1 MALLEVT
8 DLCAGYNAADVLHGV
23 TFAVEQGGITAI
35 LGANGAGKTTLLRA
49 VSGMLR
55 RRGSI
60 CFDGRAIERMATED
74 IALLGVAHVPD
85 GRGTFLDLTTE
96 ENLRIG
102 AYTRKDRGE
111 VARDLERVFTYFPR
125 LKERRH
131 QQAGTLSG
139 GEQQML
145 AVSRALMLR
154 PRLLLL
160 GVAKPLAQVRFR
172 ILRAHLRQIV
182 RDGRARLADCV
193 AAVAALLREEVLAA
207 QDGAAAVLPDG
218 HGRHEGDR
226 RGHRRRPHVARPRAH
241 ERRSLGRSPRA

>member
-1 MALLEVT
+1 MKALLEVA
-8 DLCAGYNAADVLHGV
+8 DLFAGYSAENVLRGV
-23 TFAVEQGGITAI
+23 SFSVERGGITAV

-49 VSGMLR
+49 VSGLLR

-60 CFDGRAIERMATED
+60 SFDGQPIERIATEN
-74 IALLGVAHVPD
+74 IARLGVAHVPD

-102 AYTRKDRGE
+102 AYTRKDRRA
-111 VARDLERVFTYFPR
+111 VAQDLERMFAYFPR

-160 GVAKPLAQVRFR
+160 DEPSFGLAPLVVQDIFR
-172 ILRAHLRQIV
+172 IMRGINTNEGVSVLLVEQNAAL
-182 RDGRARLADCV
+182 ALELADRAYV
-193 AAVAALLREEVLAA
+193 LETGQVVISGTAAEVRSNES
-207 QDGAAAVLPDG
+207 V
-218 HGRHEGDR
+218 R
-226 RGHRRRPHVARPRAH
+226 RAY
-241 ERRSLGRSPRA
+241 LGF